1 MIRQTGE
8 EGWICGGHRAGLSG
22 VSGRETDPGEDSVH
36 PGQRTTPTPP
46 KSDETEEHVQ
56 QQAAVPELLHKQT
69 QKLLCPPGHKTV

>member
-36 PGQRTTPTPP
+36 NTPTPP
-46 KSDETEEHVQ
+46 ISDETEEHVQ
-56 QQAAVPELLHKQT
+56 HRAAVSELLHKQT
-69 QKLLCPPGHKTV
+69 QELFCPPGHKTV